1 MKKIYIVFLLIA
13 ACFLIYFIDNI
24 TGNPLNKALA
34 TSYAKQ
40 FTANVFN
47 DENYTLEE
55 TGYNY
60 TTEMYDYIVTRDNE
74 SMQWSYL
81 LSIDSPLS
89 GRQVDTF
96 KLHPSVINQSLSDR
110 LSEEGKVHVTNIVK
124 GILPKAN
131 VDYVVAVPNGL
142 LDTDTV
148 WVPGFE
154 IDVNASIFIS
164 STVEGFDATQS
175 AELAN
180 RLIEAFSNTGIT
192 YSRLSIR
199 FTEERLENGIN
210 FMKTI
215 YKNEFFHN

>member
-1 MKKIYIVFLLIA
+1 MKKIYIMFLYIA

-47 DENYTLEE
+47 DENYTIKA
-55 TGYNY
+55 TGYNFN
-60 TTEMYDYIVTRDNE
+60 TKMYDYIVTRENK

-81 LSIDSPLS
+81 LSIDSALS
-89 GRQVDTF
+89 GRQVDKF
-96 KLHPSVINQSLSDR
+96 KLHPSVINESLSDR
-110 LSEEGKVHVTNIVK
+110 LSEEGKVHVANIVK
-124 GILPKAN
+124 GIFPKAT
-131 VDYVVAVPNGL
+131 VDYEISVPNGL
-142 LDTDTV
+142 LNTDTV
-148 WVPGFE
+148 WMPGFE
-154 IDVNASIFIS
+154 TDVNASIYIS
-164 STVEGFDATQS
+164 STVKESDATQS
-175 AELAN
+175 VELAN
-180 RLIEAFSNTGIT
+180 TLIDTFANTGIT

-215 YKNEFFHN
+215 YKDEFFHN